1 MRFVFVLVKH
11 GATCACPWTL
21 DSRPPCSRSTP
32 CMCCPPHP
40 LVLMCHRYGMHSV
53 VANLLSRLNDEVFVY
68 TPPPSGSGPKPVVT
82 LTPGAGAKPAGGTL
96 EEVRAVDY
104 HEAWVQC
111 TSAWHCLPAPNHLH
125 HHRQPCPL
133 MSLCHL
139 WMITVLWP
147 CFVGVPMGRA
157 GPYQPPGHQS

>member
-1 MRFVFVLVKH
+1 
-11 GATCACPWTL
+11 
-21 DSRPPCSRSTP
+21 
-32 CMCCPPHP
+32 
-40 LVLMCHRYGMHSV
+40 MHSV

-82 LTPGAGAKPAGGTL
+82 LTPGASAKPAGGTL

-133 MSLCHL
+133 MPLCHL

-147 CFVGVPMGRA
+147 CFVGVRTHGESRSLSTTWSPVMRSTRGSMRQA
-157 GPYQPPGHQS
+157 TLLALVAMPPLRSQYEGAVLRPIPSWMLP